1 MTDTDKLALAFY
13 KNGTAESVLKRF
25 IFSEAEEKLVRDAI
39 RTAKMSNP
47 RMKLIH
53 DADLLLKEV
62 AKSREP
68 IPLEKEASA
77 EKIAQMKLFELE
89 INKKQKEQ
97 SSIDKTRSFFGFKT
111 KNGIIF
117 IILVAIGAIVAQH
130 FQTKSINDMVKKQEN
145 LLHGII
151 EK

>member
-1 MTDTDKLALAFY
+1 
-13 KNGTAESVLKRF
+13 LKRF

-68 IPLEKEASA
+68 ILSEKEASV
-77 EKIAQMKLFELE
+77 EKIVQMRLFELE
-89 INKKQKEQ
+89 LEIEKKQKEQ
-97 SSIDKTRSFFGFKT
+97 SSTDKTRSFFGFKT

-117 IILVAIGAIVAQH
+117 VILITVVLITLKY
-130 FQTKSINDMVKKQEN
+130 FQMKPINDMMEKQEN